1 MDSQMDSHKEV
12 IFMSET
18 EKSTGVYQLDNGF
31 WGYRFVITIN
41 GETKSQRRMQDENG
55 KPYKTEKQAAK
66 AREAALKKVQ
76 RELKKAATAPKE
88 KKIIKRKTVEEI
100 YLEYCEKGRKG
111 KAYATIVKQ
120 DSLWKNHIKDRFGH
134 RYIDEISVAE
144 IEDYLE
150 ELYYTYDYAYSYVE
164 SFLKMFYLIF
174 GQAYSRDYL
183 DMDRYNKLCANKDTK
198 IHMPKMKVDEETD
211 IVSFD
216 KEQVQQLDDY
226 FKGTNAETAYMIG
239 KYCGL
244 RINECYGLK
253 WEDID
258 LDRGIIHVNQQM
270 QYQEGI
276 IKLVPVK
283 TRNAKRKV
291 FMGSRLKVYMKLL
304 YKQYQQDSVK
314 YASQRKQ
321 NQIFIEDTDV

>member
-1 MDSQMDSHKEV
+1 MW
-12 IFMSET
+12 
-18 EKSTGVYQLDNGF
+18 N
-31 WGYRFVITIN
+31 
-41 GETKSQRRMQDENG
+41 
-55 KPYKTEKQAAK
+55 
-66 AREAALKKVQ
+66 
-76 RELKKAATAPKE
+76 
-88 KKIIKRKTVEEI
+88 
-100 YLEYCEKGRKG
+100 
-111 KAYATIVKQ
+111 
-120 DSLWKNHIKDRFGH
+120 NHICSRFGD

-150 ELYYTYDYAYSYVE
+150 ELYYVHGYAYSYVE

-183 DMDRYNKLCANKDTK
+183 EMDRYNKICANKDTK

-216 KEQVQQLDDY
+216 KEQIRQLDLY

-258 LDRGIIHVNQQM
+258 LENGTIQVNRQM
-270 QYQEGI
+270 QYQNGI

-291 FMGSRLKVYMKLL
+291 FMAKKLKVYMKML
-304 YKQYQQDSVK
+304 YRKYQQDCMK
-314 YASQRKQ
+314 YALQREQ
-321 NQIFIEDTDV
+321 NQIFIEDLDGQKVSSLVLINTLSNGKRQTVNSMKYHAKTIAEQYGFKFKYHYLRHTYGTRMAVLNTPAYLLCNQMGHANINITQRYYLSISKDGIQALLNNLDRYDEFSSVA